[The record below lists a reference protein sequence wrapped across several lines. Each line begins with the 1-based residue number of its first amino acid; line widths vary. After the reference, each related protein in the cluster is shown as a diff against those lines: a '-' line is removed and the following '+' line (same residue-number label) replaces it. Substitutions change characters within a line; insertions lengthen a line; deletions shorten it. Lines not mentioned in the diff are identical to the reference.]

1 MKTLVNPVR
10 VSFIGRLNGAI
21 GVCYYIEDT
30 VSHGSQTCME
40 LALYKGD
47 TASGSTYE
55 SVSDFRQLTACYT
68 SDDLTRVNNDV
79 NGNPRY
85 VIHYLALLTDQ
96 ECKEHGFDTRY
107 DYAVKKAKKL
117 FGGRRFHNKQYGGGI
132 VFQSYSVDTE
142 LRIINEIHNGPY
154 RK

>member
-1 MKTLVNPVR
+1 MKTLNNPVR
-10 VSFIGRLNGAI
+10 VSFIGRLAGTV
-21 GVCYYIEDT
+21 GKCDTIEEI
-30 VSHGSQTCME
+30 VSHGSDTCME

-47 TASGSTYE
+47 TASGLSYE
-55 SVSDFRQLTACYT
+55 LVSKFRQLTACYT
-68 SDDLTRVNNDV
+68 SDDLTRVNNDI

-85 VIHYLALLTDQ
+85 VIHYLALLTEE
-96 ECKEHGFDTRY
+96 ECKTHGFDTRY

-142 LRIINEIHNGPY
+142 LRIINEIHNGKPQ
-154 RK
+154 